1 MSRGGPGGYHRT
13 IMNNALNASRQLG
26 KRDSSNTEQRHHRL
40 TVAQAAEAT
49 FDTAVSRTVQ
59 SKK

>member
-1 MSRGGPGGYHRT
+1 MSRGGPGGYHHT

-26 KRDSSNTEQRHHRL
+26 KRGSSNTEQRHHRL